1 MKVGKDVTIHPT
13 VQIFNSDA
21 VEIGDNVRIDAFCVL
36 SGGAGLKIGNHIHI
50 ACGDYFFAGAGIE
63 LRDFS
68 QFGPGTVILS
78 QSDDF
83 SGESL
88 IGPCIPKEFKPG
100 FKSGRVI
107 CEKHS
112 VTGARV
118 NIMPGVTL
126 GEGAAIG
133 ACSMVTKDCAS
144 WGIYAGIPAKRI
156 RERTRGMLKLEQ
168 VFLEKYHG

>member
-1 MKVGKDVTIHPT
+1 M
-13 VQIFNSDA
+13 QIFNGDA
-21 VEIGDNVRIDAFCVL
+21 IEIGDNVRIDAFCIL
-36 SGGAGLKIGNHIHI
+36 SGGAGLKIGSHIHI

-63 LRDFS
+63 LGDFS
-68 QFGPGTVILS
+68 QYGPGTVILS

-88 IGPCIPKEFKPG
+88 IGPCVPKEFKPG

-107 CEKHS
+107 CGKHS

-118 NIMPGVTL
+118 SIMPGVTL

-133 ACSMVTKDCAS
+133 ACSMVTKDCDP
-144 WGIYAGIPAKRI
+144 WFIYAGSPVKKIKKR
-156 RERTRGMLKLEQ
+156 TQGMLDLERK
-168 VFLEKYHG
+168 FLESYYG